1 MISKLSNR
9 ITQKLLKRN
18 VIPEEDQELYAYG
31 LFMIISYSAFFL
43 IAIVFGVILNIA
55 FSSIIFFIS
64 FCLIRNYAEG
74 IHANSEIKCSII
86 TTLSILISEI
96 LIRIFIDYCL
106 VWAAFVML
114 IISSICLTA
123 IKPVAA
129 SQKEIS
135 AQERFNYHKKVIL
148 LTFSAL
154 IISIVGIVL
163 PIHNVTISLSI
174 GLSLASVL
182 LVVGKINHIK
192 SGMACDR
199 SQLDF

>member
-31 LFMIISYSAFFL
+31 LFMIISYTAFFM
-43 IAIVFGVILNIA
+43 IAIVFGVILNIT

-64 FCLIRNYAEG
+64 FCLIRNYAGG

-86 TTLSILISEI
+86 TTLLILISEI
-96 LIRIFIDYCL
+96 LIRIFIDYRL
-106 VWAAFVML
+106 VWAAFVIL
-114 IISSICLTA
+114 IISSICLIA
-123 IKPVAA
+123 IKPVAT

-135 AQERFNYHKKVIL
+135 DQEKLNYHKKVIL
-148 LTFSAL
+148 LTVSAL

-163 PIHNVTISLSI
+163 PIHSITISLSI
-174 GLSLASVL
+174 GLSLASAL
-182 LVVGKINHIK
+182 LVAGKMTHMKMGLTGDIT
-192 SGMACDR
+192 
-199 SQLDF
+199 